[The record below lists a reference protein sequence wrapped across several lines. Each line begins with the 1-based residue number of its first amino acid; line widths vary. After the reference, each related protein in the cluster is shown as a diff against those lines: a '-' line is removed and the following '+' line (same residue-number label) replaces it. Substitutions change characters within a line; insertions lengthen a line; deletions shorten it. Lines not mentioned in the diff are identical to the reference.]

1 VRLSSGVILALS
13 SAVAW
18 AFWGICNKLSTNQGL
33 PPAALA
39 FFSACA
45 SFTVIVGTYAWQH
58 FPAAKTVAGTVFA
71 CLGGVCGAIGML
83 LFAAAIKRA
92 DATIVVTLSALYPV
106 FTLLLSP
113 LLLQEKVSLVHAM
126 GVVLVTLGVIL
137 VAR

>member
-1 VRLSSGVILALS
+1 LSSGAILALC

-18 AFWGICNKLSTNQGL
+18 AFWGICSKLSTNHGV
-33 PPAALA
+33 PPTALA

-45 SFTVIVGTYAWQH
+45 SFAIIFGTYAWQH
-58 FPAAKTVAGTVFA
+58 FPAAKTAGG
-71 CLGGVCGAIGML
+71 LGLAGLSGVCGAIGML

-92 DATIVVTLSALYPV
+92 DATVVVTLSALYPV
-106 FTLLLSP
+106 VTLLLGP
-113 LLLQEKVSLVHAM
+113 VLLHEEVSLRHAT